1 MTAVD
6 VAIVGG
12 GPTGLTLANILGRR
26 SVRTILVERNP
37 HTVRE
42 PRAISIDDESLR
54 TMQGVGL
61 AEAVIENVALNYGSH
76 YHTADGR
83 CFAKVEPTTREYGF
97 PRRNAFTQPKLEAT
111 LREGLRRFESVTTLF
126 EHGCDAVA
134 EDGSGVTLEL
144 TTPGGAKQEVRAR
157 YLVGSDG
164 ARSAIRKHI
173 GSTLTGSTYSQRWL
187 IVDLASTKERLR
199 QTRVVCNPARPLL
212 TLPGPAGIRRY
223 EFMLRDDESDDA
235 AVEPDFIRN
244 LLAANGPDVD
254 APIVRKQ
261 VYVFHARIADRWHTK
276 RIFLAGD
283 AAHLSPPFA
292 GQGMNS
298 GIRDSQNL
306 GWKLAEVIAH
316 HAGPGLLDTYEE
328 ERKPHAWAL
337 IQLAINMGRV
347 MMPSSQA
354 QASLVQLAFGL
365 TRLAPRAQ
373 DYFAQMKYKPKP
385 FYQSGFVV
393 PDDSGL
399 EIAGRMMPQPA
410 VDVGGRRGVLLDE
423 IVSDGFTLLSFGPNA
438 QAALSLASAL
448 DFGLPDLQRIAVLPS
463 AYNPDT
469 EDLTDGPVARDAAG
483 GLHPFLPVDRDVVLL
498 LRPDRYVAAAALGDA
513 ASLVRMAEQV
523 RALLRGTRRPDDY
536 SGDPPS
542 QQTLRPPVP
551 ELQSAR
557 A

>member
-1 MTAVD
+1 MVD

-26 SVRTILVERNP
+26 GVRTLLIERNP

-42 PRAISIDDESLR
+42 PRAVSIDDESLR
-54 TMQGVGL
+54 TMQGIGL
-61 AEAVIENVALNYGSH
+61 AAEVIENVALDYGSH

-111 LREGLRRFESVTTLF
+111 LRDGLRRFASVSTLF
-126 EHGCDAVA
+126 EHGCDTVE
-134 EDGSGVTLEL
+134 EDRDGVSLEL
-144 TTPGGAKQEVRAR
+144 STPNGSKREVRAR

-173 GSTLTGSTYSQRWL
+173 GSTLTGSTYRQRWL

-199 QTRVVCNPARPLL
+199 QTRVVCNPTRPLL
-212 TLPGPAGIRRY
+212 TLPGPQGIRRY
-223 EFMLRDDESDDA
+223 EFMLRDDESDEA
-235 AVEPDFIRN
+235 AIEPSFIRS
-244 LLAANGPDVD
+244 LLAGNGPDVD

-261 VYVFHARIADRWHTK
+261 VYAFHARIADRWNTR

-298 GIRDSQNL
+298 GIRDAQNL
-306 GWKLAEVIAH
+306 GWKLAEVVSH
-316 HAGPGLLDTYEE
+316 QAGPGLLDTYAE

-354 QASLVQLAFGL
+354 QASLVRLAFGL

-373 DYFAQMKYKPKP
+373 AYFAQMKYKPQP
-385 FYQSGFVV
+385 FYHRGFVV
-393 PDDSGL
+393 PEESGL
-399 EIAGRMMPQPA
+399 KVVGRMMPQPVVE
-410 VDVGGRRGVLLDE
+410 VDGRQGVLLDE
-423 IVSDGFTLLSFGPNA
+423 LLGDTFTLLSFGPNA

-448 DFGLPDLQRIAVLPS
+448 NFGVPDPQRIAVLPS
-463 AYNPDT
+463 AYNPDP
-469 EDLTDGPVARDAAG
+469 EYPGDEPVARDATGA
-483 GLHPFLPVDRDVVLL
+483 LRSFLPTDRDIVLL
-498 LRPDRYVAAAALGDA
+498 LRPDRYVLSAAFGNLAALD
-513 ASLVRMAEQV
+513 RMAKQV
-523 RALLRGTRRPDDY
+523 RELLRGTQRPDDR
-536 SGDPPS
+536 SGDPPFK
-542 QQTLRPPVP
+542 QTLRPVAP
-551 ELQSAR
+551 EHQPAR